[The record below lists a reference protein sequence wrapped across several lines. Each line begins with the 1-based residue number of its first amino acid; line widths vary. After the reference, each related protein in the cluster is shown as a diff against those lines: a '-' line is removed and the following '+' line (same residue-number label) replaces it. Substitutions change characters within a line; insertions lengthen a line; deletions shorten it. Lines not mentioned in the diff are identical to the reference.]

1 MEELPIFT
9 AALGLESPWYIKQVY
24 FEVHDKGKSLY
35 IEVAHKKRT
44 KFSYEGEDYPVYD
57 HQNRK
62 WRHLNFF
69 QHECFL
75 YGSVPRVQ
83 TKDGKVRLVDVPWA
97 RPGSSFTL
105 LFEHDVLNLVRDGLS
120 ASTTGSRT
128 GISNKQVFRIISRHV
143 SSALSHQELSPITE
157 LSVDETSSKKGH
169 NYLTVLADRQ
179 AKKVVGLAAGK
190 DQEAFAHALVDMEVR
205 GAYRDEV
212 QTVTMDMSKSY
223 IAGVSQTMPQ
233 AEIVFDRFHIVSKM
247 NEAVDKIRRADQKEF
262 TELKNTRYLWLR
274 NNSSL
279 HEEQRQKIHGL
290 SQVYPQIGEAYRLK
304 ELLKVVLDNAVG
316 SKSIA
321 PLEEWIEE
329 AWASGLEPVMN
340 FVNMLN
346 THWYGIQSY
355 FKKIANNAY
364 AERVNLKIQEIKR
377 IAKGYRN
384 IQNYILMIYF
394 HLGGLDFKTHYK

>member
-24 FEVHDKGKSLY
+24 FEVHDGVKSLY

-44 KFSYEGEDYPVYD
+44 KFAYEGEDYSVYD
-57 HQNRK
+57 HQHRK

-75 YGSVPRVQ
+75 YGSIPRVQ

-97 RPGSSFTL
+97 SPGSSFTL
-105 LFEHDVLNLVRDGLS
+105 LFEHDILNLVRDGLS
-120 ASTTGSRT
+120 ASIAGSRT
-128 GISNKQVFRIISRHV
+128 GISGKQVFRIVSRHV
-143 SSALSHQELSPITE
+143 CSALSHQDLSPIAD
-157 LSVDETSSKKGH
+157 LSVDETSSKRGH

-179 AKKVVGLAAGK
+179 AKKVVGLAVGK
-190 DQEAFAHALVDMEVR
+190 DQEAFSHALIDMEVR

-233 AEIVFDRFHIVSKM
+233 AEIVFDRFHLVSKL

-262 TELKNTRYLWLR
+262 AELKKTRYLWLR

-279 HEEQRQKIHGL
+279 KDEQRQKIEGL
-290 SQVYPQIGEAYRLK
+290 SAAYPKIGRAYRLK
-304 ELLKVVLDNAVG
+304 ELLKEVLDNAVS
-316 SKSIA
+316 SKSIT
-321 PLEEWIEE
+321 PLEQWVEE
-329 AWASGLEPVMN
+329 AWDSGLEPIMD